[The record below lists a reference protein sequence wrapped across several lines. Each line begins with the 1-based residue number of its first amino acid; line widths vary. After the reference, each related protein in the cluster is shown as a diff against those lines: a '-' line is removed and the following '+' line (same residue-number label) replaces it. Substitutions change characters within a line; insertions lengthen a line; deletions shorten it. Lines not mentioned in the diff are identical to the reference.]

1 MNSNII
7 SNITRFILLIFV
19 QVLLLNNINF
29 MGYIN
34 PYLYVLFILL
44 YPFNSNQSLFL
55 FLSFMLGLSIDIFE
69 DSGGINAAACL
80 IAAYLRPFLL
90 RFSFGVSYD
99 HQNIRLSA
107 TPFGARLSY
116 VFLMVLIHH
125 FVLFS
130 LEMFSL
136 NHIIPILKKTVFSTI
151 FTVILVFLSLALFS
165 RKYR

>member
-1 MNSNII
+1 MNSKIVTN
-7 SNITRFILLIFV
+7 TARF
-19 QVLLLNNINF
+19 VLLVLLQALVLNNINF
-29 MGYIN
+29 AGYIN

-44 YPFNSNQSLFL
+44 YPFTGNQSLFL
-55 FLSFMLGLSIDIFE
+55 FLSFLLGLSLDVFE

-80 IAAYLRPFLL
+80 VAAFIRPNLL
-90 RFSFGVSYD
+90 RFSFGISYD

-107 TPFGARLSY
+107 TPFGSKLSY

-136 NHIIPILKKTVFSTI
+136 NHIILILKKTFFSSI
-151 FTVILVFLSLALFS
+151 FTVSLILLSLALFS